1 MKKVSNIIKLA
12 ICWSLCLLLIYCASK
27 DSGKV
32 SLDPE
37 SQQFLGYIGYIIL
50 PVEEKIFREMPPE
63 DRGEFIR
70 DFWARRNPDPSTPI
84 NEFRQSYYTR
94 LATADKAFRAGKPGW
109 KTDRGR
115 IYILLGSPTNILRK
129 AMGDVPYEA
138 GNYVQA
144 STLETGTLTE
154 KPTEIWVY
162 DNYPEIFFGPLRL
175 IFVDYHGTGDYK
187 LTTNVEITPFSMV
200 APTWDEPDMAKYQWQ
215 GEIEMD
221 GKGYEALAI
230 FNYDVSLEIEEGMT
244 GSFVSLSIDVPYSR
258 VGIRQEGENY
268 ICDLIISAEVI
279 DSQNLRVSQK
289 GEPFSRNLS
298 KNQLKDMIKNKVQI
312 HKEWEFSLPPGKN
325 LVYVSVTDSV
335 RGKKLRKLFHAEG
348 K

>member
-1 MKKVSNIIKLA
+1 M
-12 ICWSLCLLLIYCASK
+12 
-27 DSGKV
+27 
-32 SLDPE
+32 
-37 SQQFLGYIGYIIL
+37 
-50 PVEEKIFREMPPE
+50 
-63 DRGEFIR
+63 
-70 DFWARRNPDPSTPI
+70 DFWARRDTDPSTPI
-84 NEFRQSYYTR
+84 NEFRQAYYTR

-115 IYILLGSPTNILRK
+115 IYILLGRPTNILRK
-129 AMGDVPYEA
+129 AMGDVPYES
-138 GNYVQA
+138 GKYITA

-162 DNYPEIFFGPLRL
+162 DNYPEIFAGPLRL
-175 IFVDYHGTGDYK
+175 VFVDFHETGEYK
-187 LTTNVEITPFSMV
+187 LTTNLEITPFSMA

-221 GKGYEALAI
+221 GRGYEALAI
-230 FNYDVSLEIEEGMT
+230 FDYDVSLEIEDGKT
-244 GSFVSLSIDVPYSR
+244 GSFVSLFIDVPYSR
-258 VGIRQEGENY
+258 VGIRHEGENY

-289 GEPFSRNLS
+289 GEPFSRTLS
-298 KNQLKDMIKNKVQI
+298 KNQLKDMIKNKVPI
-312 HKEWEFSLPPGKN
+312 HKEWNFSLPPGKN

>member
-1 MKKVSNIIKLA
+1 MKKTSTAIKLS
-12 ICWSLCLLLIYCASK
+12 ICWSLCLLLVYCASK
-27 DSGKV
+27 GPGKV
-32 SLDPE
+32 SLDPQ
-37 SQQFLGYIGYIIL
+37 SQKFLDYIGYIIL

-70 DFWARRNPDPSTPI
+70 DFWARRDPDPSTPI

-94 LATADKAFRAGKPGW
+94 LATADKAFREGKPGW

-115 IYILLGSPTNILRK
+115 IYLLLGPPTNILRK

-138 GNYVQA
+138 GKYVTA

-162 DNYPEIFFGPLRL
+162 DNYPEIFSGPLRL
-175 IFVDYHGTGDYK
+175 VFVDFHGTGEYK
-187 LTTNVEITPFSMV
+187 LTTNVEITPFSMA
-200 APTWDEPDMAKYQWQ
+200 APTWDEPDLAKYQWQ

-221 GKGYEALAI
+221 GRGYEALAI

-244 GSFVSLSIDVPYSR
+244 GSFVSLSINIPYSR

-289 GEPFSRNLS
+289 GEPFSRTLS
-298 KNQLKDMIKNKVQI
+298 KKQLKDMIKNKVQI
-312 HKEWEFSLPPGKN
+312 HKEWNFSLPPGKN

>member
-1 MKKVSNIIKLA
+1 MTSTATKLT
-12 ICWSLCLLLIYCASK
+12 ICLCLSSILVYCASK
-27 DSGKV
+27 GPRKV

-37 SQQFLGYIGYIIL
+37 SQQFLDYIGYIIL

-70 DFWARRNPDPSTPI
+70 DFWARRDPEPSTPI
-84 NEFRQSYYTR
+84 NEFRQTYYTR
-94 LATADKAFRAGKPGW
+94 LATADKAFREGMPGW

-115 IYILLGSPTNILRK
+115 IYILLGRPTNILRK
-129 AMGDVPYEA
+129 AMGDVPYE
-138 GNYVQA
+138 GGKFVTA

-154 KPTEIWVY
+154 KPTEIWIY
-162 DNYPEIFFGPLRL
+162 DNYPEIFSGPLRL
-175 IFVDYHGTGDYK
+175 VFVDHHGTGAYK
-187 LTTNVEITPFSMV
+187 LTTNVEITPFSMAV
-200 APTWDEPDMAKYQWQ
+200 PSWDEPDIAKYQWQ

-221 GKGYEALAI
+221 GRGYEELAI
-230 FNYDVSLEIEEGMT
+230 FDYDVSLGTGEGKA
-244 GSFVSLSIDVPYSR
+244 GSFISLGIDVPYSR

-279 DSQNLRVSQK
+279 DSQNLRASQK
-289 GEPFSRNLS
+289 GEPFSRTFS
-298 KNQLKDMIKNKVQI
+298 KNQLKDMIKNKALI
-312 HKEWEFSLPPGKN
+312 HKEWNFSLPPGKN
-325 LVYVSVTDSV
+325 LIYVSVTDSV

>member
-1 MKKVSNIIKLA
+1 MKKMSTAIKPT
-12 ICWSLCLLLIYCASK
+12 ICCSLCFLLAFCASK
-27 DSGKV
+27 GPGKV
-32 SLDPE
+32 SLDPQ
-37 SQQFLGYIGYIIL
+37 SQQFLDYIGYIIL
-50 PVEEKIFREMPPE
+50 PAEEKIFREMPPE
-63 DRGEFIR
+63 DRGEFIK
-70 DFWARRNPDPSTPI
+70 DFWARRDPDPSTPI

-115 IYILLGSPTNILRK
+115 IYILLGRPTNILRK
-129 AMGDVPYEA
+129 AMGDVPYET
-138 GNYVQA
+138 GKFVTA

-154 KPTEIWVY
+154 KPTEIWIY
-162 DNYPEIFFGPLRL
+162 DNYPEIFSGPLRL
-175 IFVDYHGTGDYK
+175 VFVDHHGTGDYK
-187 LTTNVEITPFSMV
+187 LTTNVEITPFSM
-200 APTWDEPDMAKYQWQ
+200 APPTWDEPDLAKYQWQ

-230 FNYDVSLEIEEGMT
+230 FDYDVSLEIEERKA
-244 GSFVSLSIDVPYSR
+244 GSFILLAVDVPYSR
-258 VGIRQEGENY
+258 VGIRKQGDNY

-289 GEPFSRNLS
+289 GEPFSRTLS
-298 KNQLKDMIKNKVQI
+298 KDQMRDMIKDKVQI

-335 RGKKLRKLFHAEG
+335 REKKLRKLFHAEG

>member
-1 MKKVSNIIKLA
+1 MKKMSTAIKLT
-12 ICWSLCLLLIYCASK
+12 ICCSLCFLLVYCASK
-27 DSGKV
+27 GPGRV
-32 SLDPE
+32 SLDPR
-37 SQQFLGYIGYIIL
+37 SQQFLDYIGYVIL
-50 PVEEKIFREMPPE
+50 SVEEKIFREMPPE

-70 DFWARRNPDPSTPI
+70 DFWARRDPDLSTPI

-94 LATADKAFRAGKPGW
+94 LATADKAFREGKPGW

-115 IYILLGSPTNILRK
+115 IYILLGPPTNILRK
-129 AMGDVPYEA
+129 AMGDVPYES
-138 GNYVQA
+138 GKYVTA

-162 DNYPEIFFGPLRL
+162 DNYPEIFSGPLRL
-175 IFVDYHGTGDYK
+175 VFVDHHGTGEYK
-187 LTTNVEITPFSMV
+187 LTTNVDITPFSMG
-200 APTWDEPDMAKYQWQ
+200 ASTWDEPDMAKYQWQ

-230 FNYDVSLEIEEGMT
+230 FNYDVSLEIEDGKT

-258 VGIRQEGENY
+258 VGIRQEGKNY
-268 ICDLIISAEVI
+268 ICDVIISAEVI
-279 DSQNLRVSQK
+279 DSQNLRVSQR
-289 GEPFSRNLS
+289 GEPFSRTLS

-312 HKEWEFSLPPGKN
+312 HKEWNFSLPPGSN
-325 LVYVSVTDSV
+325 LVYVSVIDSV
-335 RGKKLRKLFHAEG
+335 RGKKLRKLFNAEG

>member
-1 MKKVSNIIKLA
+1 MKKTSTAIKLT
-12 ICWSLCLLLIYCASK
+12 ICLGLCFILVYCASK
-27 DSGKV
+27 GPGKV
-32 SLDPE
+32 SLDPR
-37 SQQFLGYIGYIIL
+37 SQQFLDYIGYIIL
-50 PVEEKIFREMPPE
+50 SVEEKIFREMPPE

-70 DFWARRNPDPSTPI
+70 GFWARRDPDPSTPI
-84 NEFRQSYYTR
+84 NEFRQTYYTR

-115 IYILLGSPTNILRK
+115 VYILLGRPTNILRK
-129 AMGDVPYEA
+129 AMGDVPYE
-138 GNYVQA
+138 GGKFVTA

-154 KPTEIWVY
+154 KPTEIWIY
-162 DNYPEIFFGPLRL
+162 DNYPEIFSGPLRL
-175 IFVDYHGTGDYK
+175 VFVDHHGTGEYK
-187 LTTNVEITPFSMV
+187 LTTNVEITPFSMG

-221 GKGYEALAI
+221 GRGYEALAI
-230 FNYDVSLEIEEGMT
+230 FDYDVTLETEKGKAS
-244 GSFVSLSIDVPYSR
+244 SFISLSIDIPYSR

-289 GEPFSRNLS
+289 GEPFSRTLS
-298 KNQLKDMIKNKVQI
+298 KKQLKDMIKNKVLI
-312 HKEWEFSLPPGKN
+312 HKEWNFSLPPGKN

>member
-1 MKKVSNIIKLA
+1 MKKVSKIIKLT
-12 ICWSLCLLLIYCASK
+12 ICWSLCLLLVCCASK
-27 DSGKV
+27 GPGKV
-32 SLDPE
+32 SLDPQ
-37 SQQFLGYIGYIIL
+37 SQQFLDYIGYIIL

-63 DRGEFIR
+63 DRGEFIK
-70 DFWARRNPDPSTPI
+70 DFWARRDPDPSTPI

-115 IYILLGSPTNILRK
+115 IYILLGRPTNILRK
-129 AMGDVPYEA
+129 AMGDVPYEV
-138 GNYVQA
+138 GKFVTA

-162 DNYPEIFFGPLRL
+162 DNYPEIFSGPLRL
-175 IFVDYHGTGDYK
+175 VFVDHYGTGDYK
-187 LTTNVEITPFSMV
+187 LTTNVEITPFSMA
-200 APTWDEPDMAKYQWQ
+200 APTWDEPDLAKYQWQ
-215 GEIEMD
+215 GEIEMG

-230 FNYDVSLEIEEGMT
+230 FDYDVSLEIEERKA
-244 GSFVSLSIDVPYSR
+244 GSFVSLVINVPYAR
-258 VGIRQEGENY
+258 VGIRQQGENY

-289 GEPFSRNLS
+289 GEPFSRTFS
-298 KNQLKDMIKNKVQI
+298 KDQLRDMIKDKVQI
-312 HKEWEFSLPPGKN
+312 HKEWEFSLPSGKN
-325 LVYVSVTDSV
+325 LVYVSVTDNM

>member
-12 ICWSLCLLLIYCASK
+12 ACWSLCLLLVYCASK
-27 DSGKV
+27 GPGKV
-32 SLDPE
+32 SLDAR
-37 SQQFLGYIGYIIL
+37 SQQFLDYIGYIIL
-50 PVEEKIFREMPPE
+50 SVEEKIFREMPPE

-70 DFWARRNPDPSTPI
+70 DFWARRDTDPSTPI
-84 NEFRQSYYTR
+84 NEFRQAYYTR
-94 LATADKAFRAGKPGW
+94 LATADKAFRAGKPGR

-115 IYILLGSPTNILRK
+115 VYILLGRPTNILRK
-129 AMGDVPYEA
+129 AMGDVPYEG
-138 GNYVQA
+138 GNFVTA
-144 STLETGTLTE
+144 SSLETGTLTE

-162 DNYPEIFFGPLRL
+162 DNYPEIFAGPLRL
-175 IFVDYHGTGDYK
+175 VFVDHHGTGEYK
-187 LTTNVEITPFSMV
+187 LTTKVEITAFSM
-200 APTWDEPDMAKYQWQ
+200 ADPTWDEPDMAKYQWQ

-221 GKGYEALAI
+221 GRGYEALAI
-230 FNYDVSLEIEEGMT
+230 FDYNVSLETEKGKVS
-244 GSFVSLSIDVPYSR
+244 SFISLSIDVPYSR

-289 GEPFSRNLS
+289 GEPFSRTLS
-298 KNQLKDMIKNKVQI
+298 KKQLKDMIKKKVQI
-312 HKEWEFSLPPGKN
+312 HKEWDFSLPPGKN

-335 RGKKLRKLFHAEG
+335 RGKKLRKLFQAEG